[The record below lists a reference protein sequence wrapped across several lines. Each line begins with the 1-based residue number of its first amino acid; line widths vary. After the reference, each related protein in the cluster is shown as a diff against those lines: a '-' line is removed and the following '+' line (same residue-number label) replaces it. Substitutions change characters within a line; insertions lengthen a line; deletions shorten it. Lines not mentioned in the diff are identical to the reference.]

1 MSIKVESFTREN
13 VCDKKIIL
21 YGCNSAAKLALNVL
35 KNWGAECVAVIDMM
49 YKEPLFEG
57 IPVYRF
63 DQMKNEVN
71 RYQILICAASSFWNI
86 VKTLEEHGIKVVY
99 DLLKI
104 FEEVPIEDEFG
115 EMCDTRKLYEY
126 HVTHSESIEIFK
138 LSVII
143 TEKCS
148 LRCKYCTE
156 YMPYIRNEATHC
168 EFDVFVKSM
177 DALLVAIGKLE
188 SVTILGGEAFV
199 NPQWEQFVEYCVK
212 EPRIHK
218 VVLLTNSTI
227 IPKLYICMKHE
238 KFMLGIDDYGNICKK
253 DELVDWAKANGI
265 KYTIYRHEHWFDVS
279 SYEKLSQTKEE
290 LKQKFDICQIKGCWN
305 ISNGYLYRCTSS
317 YYKMKYMVGIDINA
331 SEDYINLLTES
342 SLEIRNHIQQLNMRQ
357 YLDAC
362 EYCEG
367 TTSKNMIDVA
377 EQLH

>member
-1 MSIKVESFTREN
+1 
-13 VCDKKIIL
+13 
-21 YGCNSAAKLALNVL
+21 
-35 KNWGAECVAVIDMM
+35 M
-49 YKEPLFEG
+49 YRASMFEG

-63 DQMKNEVN
+63 EQLRKDLKQ
-71 RYQILICAASSFWNI
+71 YQIIICAAGSFWNI
-86 VKTLEEHGIKVVY
+86 AKILEDQGIQIAY
-99 DLLKI
+99 DLLKV
-104 FEEVPIEDEFG
+104 FEEVAPEDEFG
-115 EMCDTRKLYEY
+115 EMCDTKKLYEHY
-126 HVTHSESIEIFK
+126 VTQSENVEIFK

-156 YMPYIRNEATHC
+156 YMPYIRNEATHY
-168 EFDVFVKSM
+168 EFDAFTKAMNS
-177 DALLVAIGKLE
+177 LLDAIGKLE
-188 SVTILGGEAFV
+188 SVTILGGEAFT
-199 NPQWEQFVEYCVK
+199 NPQWVKYVEYCVN

-218 VVLLTNSTI
+218 VVILTNSTI
-227 IPKLYICMKHE
+227 IPKLHMCMKHE

-253 DELVDWAKANGI
+253 DELVDWAIANGV

-279 SYEKLSQTKEE
+279 SYEKLNQTKEE

-317 YYKMKYMVGIDINA
+317 YYKMKYMVGMDINT
-331 SEDYINLLTES
+331 SKDYINLINES

-367 TTSKNMIDVA
+367 TSSENMIDVA